1 MLAVEA
7 VFPLLSQPKKI
18 FITTH
23 YKPDGDAM
31 GSALG
36 LYYYLLQK
44 GHQPTVVSPST
55 VPDFLQWL
63 PGMEQVFNFETDS
76 KICLERLKSADLVF
90 CLDFNRLDRIRQ
102 MEQPLREALQPKI
115 LIDHHLMPEEEA
127 FQFGIS
133 LPGKSSTCEMVYDF
147 ILADK
152 GEEFLDQNVMRCLYT
167 GTMTDTGSFRF
178 PATTASVHQ
187 MIACFKERGLEHS
200 TIHEEVFDIWSENRM
215 RLLGFAL
222 SQKMEI
228 FPEAGVG
235 IICLAKEDIERF
247 KAASGDTEGLVN
259 YPLSIAGIKC
269 AVLIIE
275 RKDEIKL
282 SFRSKGNI
290 DVSAIARDYFEGGG
304 HFNAAGGRSSEDM
317 ITTYNNVKNALQI
330 TTNIQ
335 S

>member
-1 MLAVEA
+1 MRAVEA

-36 LYYYLLQK
+36 LYHYLRQK
-44 GHQPTVVSPST
+44 GHEPIVVSPSA

-63 PGMEQVFNFETDS
+63 PGMDQVLNFETDA
-76 KICLERLKSADLVF
+76 KICFAHLQSADLIF
-90 CLDFNRLDRIRQ
+90 CLDFNRLDRIKQ
-102 MEQPLREALQPKI
+102 MEQPLRGATQAKV

-133 LPGKSSTCEMVYDF
+133 QPEKSSTCEMVYDF

-152 GEEFLDQNVMRCLYT
+152 GEKYLNQAVMQCLYT
-167 GTMTDTGSFRF
+167 GVMTDTGSFRF

-187 MIACFKERGLEHS
+187 MIADFKERGLAHS
-200 TIHEEVFDIWSENRM
+200 AIHEEIYDVWSEARM

-222 SQKMEI
+222 YKKMEI
-228 FPEAGVG
+228 FPEEGVG
-235 IICLAKEDIERF
+235 IICLTKEEIEQFR
-247 KAASGDTEGLVN
+247 AGTGDTEGLVN

-282 SFRSKGNI
+282 SFRSKGNR
-290 DVSAIARDYFEGGG
+290 DVSAIAREFFEGGG
-304 HFNAAGGRSSEDM
+304 HFNAAGGRSSKDM
-317 ITTYNNVKNALQI
+317 ATTYENVKNALQI
-330 TTNIQ
+330 HTNIQ

>member
-1 MLAVEA
+1 MRAVEA

-36 LYYYLLQK
+36 LYHYLLQK
-44 GHQPTVVSPST
+44 GHQPTVVSPSA

-63 PGMEQVFNFETDS
+63 PGMEQVLNFETDN
-76 KICLERLKSADLVF
+76 KICLERLKDTDLIF
-90 CLDFNRLDRIRQ
+90 CLDFNRLDRIKQ
-102 MEQPLREALQPKI
+102 MEQPLRKAPQPKV

-133 LPGKSSTCEMVYDF
+133 QPGKSSTCEMVYDF
-147 ILADK
+147 ILVDK
-152 GEEFLDQNVMRCLYT
+152 GEKYLNQAVMQCLYT

-178 PATTASVHQ
+178 PATTASVHK
-187 MIACFKERGLEHS
+187 MVADFKERGLAHS
-200 TIHEEVFDIWSENRM
+200 AIHEEIYDVWSENRM

-222 SQKMEI
+222 YKKMEI

-235 IICLAKEDIERF
+235 IICLTKDEIEQF
-247 KAASGDTEGLVN
+247 QAGTGDTEGLVN

-282 SFRSKGNI
+282 SFRSKGNK

-304 HFNAAGGRSSEDM
+304 HFNAAGGRSSRDM
-317 ITTYNNVKNALQI
+317 ATTYENVKNALQI
-330 TTNIQ
+330 TSNIQ